1 MGMLAAIQDHIKE
14 ENLTPSELTEMMF
27 IDTAFDKITAKD
39 MKSLAQFENL
49 EFINFAEVGLKSI
62 EAPFPALDQC
72 TAVLFSNNHLGD
84 EAIETLTSLENLESL
99 AFDGNRISSLEKFS
113 LLSGLSKLKEIS
125 LSDCPVASTQ
135 GYREKLFKLLPQ
147 LEIVDDQDKEG
158 NIIEEEET
166 EDDDSFDEDD
176 EEEVFDETGS
186 GEAAAELGEFF
197 GHELDDE
204 KDDEK
209 HDEDDDED
217 YDEDDDE
224 DDAEDEDEDDD
235 EDKEEEDDSS
245 PANKKVRS

>member
-1 MGMLAAIQDHIKE
+1 MLAAIQDHIKE

-27 IDTAFDKITAKD
+27 IDTAFEKITAED
-39 MKSLAQFENL
+39 MRSLAQYENL

-62 EAPFPALDQC
+62 EAPFPALGQC

-99 AFDGNRISSLEKFS
+99 ALDGNQISSLETFS

-125 LSDCPVASTQ
+125 LSDCPVASTE

-166 EDDDSFDEDD
+166 EDDDSFDDDD
-176 EEEVFDETGS
+176 EEEIFDESGS
-186 GEAAAELGEFF
+186 GEDAAELGEFY
-197 GHELDDE
+197 GHELDE
-204 KDDEK
+204 DDEEG
-209 HDEDDDED
+209 DE
-217 YDEDDDE
+217 
-224 DDAEDEDEDDD
+224 EDE
-235 EDKEEEDDSS
+235 SS
-245 PANKKVRS
+245 PANKKARS